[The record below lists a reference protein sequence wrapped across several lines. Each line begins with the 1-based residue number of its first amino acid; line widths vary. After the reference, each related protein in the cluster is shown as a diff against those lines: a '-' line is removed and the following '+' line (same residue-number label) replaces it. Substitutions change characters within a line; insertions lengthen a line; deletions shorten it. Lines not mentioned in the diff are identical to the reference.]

1 MELKAAIEARTSVR
15 TYLAE
20 PVPVEVLREMVRLAG
35 RAPSLNN
42 AQPWRYI
49 AIVDSAKCQRIASM
63 VTDKLQA
70 ILPPAN
76 TDAQQRATARLFD
89 HVRSFGEAPALLLA
103 ATRTYPGFLDDALM
117 ATGLAKEAADSLR
130 GHPYAMSLGASIE
143 NLLLAAT
150 DMGYGGCW
158 LTAPQ
163 VAAANIEEEV
173 GIKAPWRLGAV
184 VSVGKPAQ
192 EANQASKKSLD
203 EIFEVHR

>member
-1 MELKAAIEARTSVR
+1 MEFKAVIEARTSVR
-15 TYLAE
+15 SYLAE

-35 RAPSLNN
+35 LAPSLNN
-42 AQPWRYI
+42 AQPWRYV
-49 AIVDSAKCQRIASM
+49 AVVDSAKCQRISTL
-63 VTDKLQA
+63 VSDKLHA
-70 ILPPAN
+70 IIPAAN
-76 TDAQQRATARLFD
+76 TDAQAKATARLFD
-89 HVRSFGEAPALLLA
+89 HVRSFGEAPALLIA

-117 ATGLAKEAADSLR
+117 SSGLAKEAADSLR

-150 DMGYGGCW
+150 DLGYGACW

-163 VAAANIEEEV
+163 VAAASIEQEV
-173 GIKAPWRLGAV
+173 GIEPPWRLGAV

-192 EANQASKKSLD
+192 EVKQASKKSID